1 MILSQFITAAAH
13 WIGTSG
19 RVPGCGTLER
29 MESFAC
35 DECRAIHL
43 ELQEAFAAAKE
54 RLSGDITQPHAIA
67 TWVQQLTEDDCAR
80 MRETSSLWKTWR
92 RLQAHRALTGHW
104 LSLLPLPPHAIVN
117 PN

>member
-1 MILSQFITAAAH
+1 VYQ
-13 WIGTSG
+13 
-19 RVPGCGTLER
+19 GCGTLER
-29 MESFAC
+29 MDSYAC

-54 RLSGDITQPHAIA
+54 RLSDPKTTAQDLVA
-67 TWVQQLTEDDCAR
+67 WVQQLTEDDCAR

-104 LSLLPLPPHAIVN
+104 LSLLPVLPNAIAN